1 MNKVQSQNDVKMVTP
16 REIKTVR
23 KQYMADI
30 SFSQARIKYNNLYKG
45 KEILPSS
52 LCTVD
57 GKFIDNISLKDV
69 HGNPNEEYYKWEFIY
84 SLINS
89 GKIPSRDYVGA
100 EVYFPKGNI
109 HSDPIKIDSVIFSD
123 ISWIDYY
130 RKYREDPS
138 DVDSLQ
144 MVRKL
149 AVGVVEYKREGKT
162 IEQVFSSQV
171 KAAIK
176 EPDSPFVLGIYYDTG
191 RLYLFKRIRD
201 EITRFDN
208 ALSFPTS
215 QRILEQ
221 YQLEITDP
229 YYAIPSLENISKII
243 NKSDRVDR
251 SNLHIEDLDI
261 VYTIQDDNMKNA
273 LNSIMVALDAVSLSN
288 EEGYKILIQLIAIK
302 IYDEK
307 QRDEHGGTLKFYI
320 ADDELYA
327 GTLNNQ
333 NVQKF
338 IKRMKDLYSE
348 AREYYSNILYDNNV
362 KWDKE
367 EHVKVAN
374 EVVRQFQ
381 DYSFVRS
388 SNNDLYQ
395 LIFYNFA
402 TKFQMIE
409 KAQFLTPLPI
419 IDFIVKIVNPKAG
432 ETICD
437 PCCGIADF
445 LSKSYV
451 NAEMKLDD
459 CQLYG
464 FDNDYNM
471 TILAQLNMLLNGDG
485 NAVIKYMPEYGSI
498 TQKLTVNKAIAKLDS
513 SLHASGNWDE
523 WYDST
528 ELLKYDVILTNP
540 PFGKNRSLNLA
551 DQHDKEVSKLYE
563 LYDLYTEENPKAGLD
578 KGVVFLENAIRQIKE
593 GGRFA
598 IVLSNAIMSN
608 NTWPFVRQWVM
619 KKVRVVALFDL
630 PENVFAETGVNTTIL
645 VGYKPK
651 TKTVEQLIAD
661 NYSVFTREI
670 HNVGYKK
677 KTSQRT
683 VKFDNDYALDPDT
696 FETIT
701 NENGESVLN
710 EDFSGIIKEFK
721 EWCVNQEIELKKLFL
736 E

>member
-1 MNKVQSQNDVKMVTP
+1 MIQSG
-16 REIKTVR
+16 R
-23 KQYMADI
+23 
-30 SFSQARIKYNNLYKG
+30 
-45 KEILPSS
+45 
-52 LCTVD
+52 
-57 GKFIDNISLKDV
+57 
-69 HGNPNEEYYKWEFIY
+69 
-84 SLINS
+84 
-89 GKIPSRDYVGA
+89 IPSRDYIGA
-100 EVYFPKGNI
+100 EIYFPKGNI
-109 HSDPIKIDSVIFSD
+109 HSDPIKIDSVVFSD

-130 RKYREDPS
+130 RKYRNNPK

-144 MVRKL
+144 KVREL
-149 AVGVVEYKREGKT
+149 AVEVIEYKRNDKS

-171 KAAIK
+171 KGAIK
-176 EPDSPFVLGIYYDTG
+176 EPDSPFVLGVYYDAG
-191 RLYLFKRIRD
+191 RLFLFKRIKD

-208 ALSFPTS
+208 SLSFPTS

-229 YYAIPSLENISKII
+229 YYTIPTLENLSKII
-243 NKSDRVDR
+243 HKNEKADR
-251 SNLHIEDLDI
+251 SQLHIEDLDI

-273 LNSIMVALDAVSLSN
+273 LNSIMRVLDSVSLSN
-288 EEGYKILIQLIAIK
+288 EEGYMILIQLIAMK

-307 QRDEHGGTLKFYI
+307 QREDHGGYIQFYI
-320 ADDELYA
+320 NDEECYQ
-327 GTLNNQ
+327 GSLNVA
-333 NVQKF
+333 NVQKY
-338 IKRMKDLYSE
+338 ITRMKKLYKE
-348 AREYYSNILYDNNV
+348 AKVYYNNILGENKIV
-362 KWDKE
+362 WTQEK
-367 EHVKVAN
+367 HVKVAN
-374 EVVRQFQ
+374 EIVKQFQ

-402 TKFQMIE
+402 TKFQKDE

-451 NAEMKLDD
+451 NADMKLDD
-459 CQLYG
+459 CQLFG

-471 TILAQLNMLLNGDG
+471 TVLAQLNMLLNGDG
-485 NAVIKYMPEYGSI
+485 NAVIKYVPEYGTI
-498 TQKLTVNKAIAKLDS
+498 NQKYTTDKRIVTLNSEMHK
-513 SLHASGNWDE
+513 SGKWDN
-523 WYDST
+523 WYDET
-528 ELLKYDVILTNP
+528 ELMQYDVILTNP
-540 PFGKNRSLNLA
+540 PFGKNRSLDLSNA
-551 DQHDKEVSKLYE
+551 HDLEVSKLYE
-563 LYDLYTEENPKAGLD
+563 LYDKYTETNPKSGLD

-619 KKVRVVALFDL
+619 EKIRVVALFDL

-645 VGYKPK
+645 VGYKPSK
-651 TKTVEQLIAD
+651 QRLTELISD
-661 NYSVFTREI
+661 DYSVFTRDI
-670 HNVGYKK
+670 LNVGYKK
-677 KTSQRT
+677 KTAKRT

-701 NENGESVLN
+701 NTEGESVLN
-710 EDFSGIIKEFK
+710 EDFTQVIKEFK
-721 EWCVNQEIELKKLFL
+721 EWCVNQELELKKMFL

>member
-1 MNKVQSQNDVKMVTP
+1 M
-16 REIKTVR
+16 E
-23 KQYMADI
+23 
-30 SFSQARIKYNNLYKG
+30 FSQAKINFNHEYSKKT
-45 KEILPSS
+45 ILPKSF
-52 LCTVD
+52 CTVD
-57 GKFIDNISLKDV
+57 GKFIENIAIKDV
-69 HGNPNEEYYKWEFIY
+69 NGQPNEEFYKWEFIY
-84 SLINS
+84 SMIQS
-89 GKIPSRDYVGA
+89 GRIPSRDYIGA
-100 EVYFPKGNI
+100 EIYFPKGNI
-109 HSDPIKIDSVIFSD
+109 HSDPIKIDSVVFSD

-130 RKYREDPS
+130 RKYRANPK

-144 MVRKL
+144 KVREL
-149 AVGVVEYKREGKT
+149 AVEVIEYKRNDKS

-171 KAAIK
+171 KAAMK

-191 RLYLFKRIRD
+191 RLFLFKKLKD

-208 ALSFPTS
+208 SLSFPTS

-229 YYAIPSLENISKII
+229 YYTIPTLDSLSKII
-243 NKSDRVDR
+243 NKKEKTDR
-251 SNLHIEDLDI
+251 SQLHIEDLDI

-273 LNSIMVALDAVSLSN
+273 LNSIMRVLDSVSLSN
-288 EEGYKILIQLIAIK
+288 EEGYMILIQLIAMK

-307 QRDEHGGTLKFYI
+307 QREDHGGYIQFYI
-320 ADDELYA
+320 NDDEYYR
-327 GTLNNQ
+327 GSLNVA
-333 NVQKF
+333 NVQTF
-338 IKRMKDLYSE
+338 ISRMKNLYKE
-348 AREYYSNILYDNNV
+348 AKAYYNNILGENKIV
-362 KWDKE
+362 WTQEK
-367 EHVKVAN
+367 HVKVAN
-374 EVVRQFQ
+374 EIVKQFQ

-402 TKFQMIE
+402 TKFQKDE

-451 NAEMKLDD
+451 NADMKLDD
-459 CQLYG
+459 CQLFG

-471 TILAQLNMLLNGDG
+471 TVLAQLNMLLNGDG
-485 NAVIKYMPEYGSI
+485 NAVIKYVPEYGTI
-498 TQKLTVNKAIAKLDS
+498 NQKYTIDKKIVTLNSEMHK
-513 SLHASGNWDE
+513 SGNWDN
-523 WYDST
+523 WYDET
-528 ELLKYDVILTNP
+528 ELMQYDVILTNP
-540 PFGKNRSLNLA
+540 PFGKNRSLDLSNA
-551 DQHDKEVSKLYE
+551 HDLEVSKLYE
-563 LYDLYTEENPKAGLD
+563 LYDKYTETNPKAGLD

-608 NTWPFVRQWVM
+608 NTWPCVRQWVM
-619 KKVRVVALFDL
+619 ERIRVVALFDL

-645 VGYKPK
+645 VGYKPSK
-651 TKTVEQLIAD
+651 ERLAKLIAD
-661 NYSVFTREI
+661 DYSVFTRDI
-670 HNVGYKK
+670 LNVGYKK
-677 KTSQRT
+677 KTSKRT

-701 NENGESVLN
+701 NAEGESVLN
-710 EDFSGIIKEFK
+710 EDFTQIVKEFK
-721 EWCVNQEIELKKLFL
+721 EWCVNQELELKKLFL